1 MSLSVLACPVRKN
14 DCTGVAK
21 KINATK
27 SRRHKE
33 NTKNSHIVSCKQ
45 LIFNYKS
52 LLLISNSPY
61 LLKQNA
67 HMEKESL
74 FGKNVDELKEIA
86 VKAGMKEYTGKQI
99 ANWLYCKD
107 IRDIDEMTNL
117 SIKNRS
123 ALKENYQIGLENPVN
138 EQTSADGTKKY
149 LFPAGENK
157 FIETAY
163 IPEEKRNTICVST
176 QIGCKYGCEFCMT
189 GKQGFQGNLTTGQI
203 INQIKSLPEKDLISN
218 IVLMGMGEPL
228 DNLQEVMKA
237 LDLLTSDWGFAMSP
251 RRITLSTVGIL
262 PALKEFLDKSEC
274 HLALSLHTPF
284 EKERQK
290 LMSVENKNPFKK
302 VLDQIKEID
311 WSGQRRFSIEYI
323 VFKGLNNSPR
333 HARELSRLLNG
344 IKCRVNLIRFHSIP
358 GSKLKEETPEKME
371 EFQNELKSQRIFT
384 TIRKS
389 RGQDIAAACGLLSTK
404 ELIKNE
410 TNRKDKK
417 MV

>member
-1 MSLSVLACPVRKN
+1 
-14 DCTGVAK
+14 
-21 KINATK
+21 
-27 SRRHKE
+27 
-33 NTKNSHIVSCKQ
+33 
-45 LIFNYKS
+45 
-52 LLLISNSPY
+52 
-61 LLKQNA
+61 
-67 HMEKESL
+67 MEMESL
-74 FGKNVDELKEIA
+74 FGKNIDELKEIA

-99 ANWLYCKD
+99 AHWLYNKD

-163 IPEEKRNTICVST
+163 IPEEKRNTICIST
-176 QIGCKYGCEFCMT
+176 QAGCKYGCEFCMT
-189 GKQGFQGNLTTGQI
+189 GKQGFQGNLTSGQI

-290 LMSVENKNPFKK
+290 LMSVENKYPLKK

-333 HARELSRLLNG
+333 HAKELSRLLNG

-358 GSKLKEETPEKME
+358 GSELKEETPEKME
-371 EFQNELKSQRIFT
+371 EFQNELKSQKIFT

-404 ELIKNE
+404 ELIKNG
-410 TNRKDKK
+410 TIRKDEK

>member
-1 MSLSVLACPVRKN
+1 
-14 DCTGVAK
+14 
-21 KINATK
+21 
-27 SRRHKE
+27 
-33 NTKNSHIVSCKQ
+33 
-45 LIFNYKS
+45 
-52 LLLISNSPY
+52 
-61 LLKQNA
+61 
-67 HMEKESL
+67 
-74 FGKNVDELKEIA
+74 
-86 VKAGMKEYTGKQI
+86 
-99 ANWLYCKD
+99 
-107 IRDIDEMTNL
+107 DEMTNL

-157 FIETAY
+157 FIETAF
-163 IPEEKRNTICVST
+163 IPEEKRNTICIST
-176 QIGCKYGCEFCMT
+176 QAGCKYGCVFCMT
-189 GKQGFQGNLTTGQI
+189 GKQGFQGNLTSGQI
-203 INQIKSLPEKDLISN
+203 INQIKSLPERDLISN

-290 LMSVENKNPFKK
+290 LMSVENKYPFKK
-302 VLDQIKEID
+302 VLDQIKKND

-333 HARELSRLLNG
+333 HAKELSRLLND

-358 GSKLKEETPEKME
+358 GSELKEETPEKME

-389 RGQDIAAACGLLSTK
+389 RGQDIAAACG
-404 ELIKNE
+404 
-410 TNRKDKK
+410 
-417 MV
+417 

>member
-1 MSLSVLACPVRKN
+1 
-14 DCTGVAK
+14 
-21 KINATK
+21 
-27 SRRHKE
+27 
-33 NTKNSHIVSCKQ
+33 
-45 LIFNYKS
+45 
-52 LLLISNSPY
+52 
-61 LLKQNA
+61 
-67 HMEKESL
+67 MEKESL
-74 FGKNVDELKEIA
+74 FGKNIDELKEIA

-99 ANWLYCKD
+99 AHWLYCKD

-176 QIGCKYGCEFCMT
+176 QIGCKYGCDVCMT

-237 LDLLTSDWGFAMSP
+237 LNLLTSDWGFAMSP

-389 RGQDIAAACGLLSTK
+389 RGQDIAAACGLLKVTYSSQLSQ
-404 ELIKNE
+404 EAF
-410 TNRKDKK
+410 
-417 MV
+417 

>member
-1 MSLSVLACPVRKN
+1 
-14 DCTGVAK
+14 
-21 KINATK
+21 
-27 SRRHKE
+27 
-33 NTKNSHIVSCKQ
+33 
-45 LIFNYKS
+45 
-52 LLLISNSPY
+52 
-61 LLKQNA
+61 
-67 HMEKESL
+67 MEKESL
-74 FGKNVDELKEIA
+74 FGKNIDELKEIA
-86 VKAGMKEYTGKQI
+86 VKTGMKEYTGKQI

-157 FIETAY
+157 FIETAF
-163 IPEEKRNTICVST
+163 IPEEKRNTICIST
-176 QIGCKYGCEFCMT
+176 QAGCKYGCEFCMT
-189 GKQGFQGNLTTGQI
+189 GKQGFHGNLTSGQI
-203 INQIKSLPEKDLISN
+203 INQIKSLPERDLISN

-251 RRITLSTVGIL
+251 HRITLSTVGIL

-290 LMSVENKNPFKK
+290 LMSVENKYPFKK

-333 HARELSRLLNG
+333 HAKELSRLLNG

-358 GSKLKEETPEKME
+358 GSELKEETPEKME

-389 RGQDIAAACGLLSTK
+389 RGQDIAAACGLLKVTYSSQLSQ
-404 ELIKNE
+404 EAF
-410 TNRKDKK
+410 
-417 MV
+417 